1 METPTV
7 TGLAETGAAT
17 GPPSPQPAG
26 IETATLMG
34 LYRDMWLIRAFEQ
47 GLEREFEQGNVPGML
62 HTGLGQEATQAALAW
77 HLQASDAFFPDHRC
91 HGINALAQQRHGG
104 DGERVMAE
112 LFGKSTGVCGGK
124 GGSLHSADPSVGN
137 FGDNAVEG
145 SYMATVLGVA
155 LAAKMRGE
163 PNVACAIIGDG
174 TVGRGEFHESLNMAA
189 IWDLPVLYACVNNG
203 YAISMPVGE
212 GHASA
217 DIVDMVQGYGIA
229 NRQLDGNDVIEAWNG
244 VGSAVEHIR
253 SGAGPYFLEFK
264 TWRWQGIFA
273 GEFRPEAEVK
283 YWREE
288 RDPIMLA
295 AEALSDQGV
304 SQAELDSIEQEMRD
318 LIERWIDFAKE
329 SPPPEEAKATAN
341 VYTAWK
347 VAAR

>member
-1 METPTV
+1 MTLSVASMRIFSRTDRNETLDT
-7 TGLAETGAAT
+7 
-17 GPPSPQPAG
+17 S
-26 IETATLMG
+26 TLIG

-47 GLEREFEQGNVPGML
+47 GLEREFEKGNVPGML
-62 HTGLGQEATQAALAW
+62 HTGLGQEATQAALAH
-77 HLQASDAFFPDHRC
+77 HLKASDTFFPDHRC
-91 HGINALAQQRHGG
+91 HGINALAQHRYGG
-104 DGERVMAE
+104 NGERIMAE
-112 LFGKSTGVCGGK
+112 LFGKATGVCSGK

-155 LAAKMRGE
+155 LAAKLRGQ

-217 DIVDMVQGYGIA
+217 DIVDMVKGYGIPT
-229 NRQLDGNDVIEAWNG
+229 RQLDGNHVIEAAAG
-244 VGSAVEHIR
+244 VGEAVSHIR
-253 SGAGPYFLEFK
+253 SGKGPYFLEFK

-283 YWREE
+283 YWREDH
-288 RDPIMLA
+288 DPIMLA
-295 AEALSDQGV
+295 AEALTERGV
-304 SQAELDSIEQEMRD
+304 SRADLDAAEQEVRD
-318 LIERWIDFAKE
+318 LIEQWISFAME
-329 SPPPEEAKATAN
+329 SPPPDPAKATAD
-341 VYTAWK
+341 VYVGWE
-347 VAAR
+347 VATR